1 MHSKLKF
8 VCDICVVFIIKQ
20 LSNKPISALVM
31 CQQQWWLVAGGG
43 GSSSALLITKLQL
56 MRWGGARARGGTS
69 LHTLHFLHT
78 CLSSVWLWYILT
90 RWNSLSTYIFGCN
103 IRKLWH

>member
-56 MRWGGARARGGTS
+56 MRWGGGQGQGG
-69 LHTLHFLHT
+69 H
-78 CLSSVWLWYILT
+78 LT
-90 RWNSLSTYIFGCN
+90 THSALSTHLPLISVAVVHSNQMEQFKYLYF
-103 IRKLWH
+103 RL

>member
-31 CQQQWWLVAGGG
+31 CQQQWWLVAV
-43 GSSSALLITKLQL
+43 
-56 MRWGGARARGGTS
+56 GAARP
-69 LHTLHFLHT
+69 
-78 CLSSVWLWYILT
+78 C
-90 RWNSLSTYIFGCN
+90 
-103 IRKLWH
+103 

>member
-8 VCDICVVFIIKQ
+8 VCDICVVFIIKR

-56 MRWGGARARGGTS
+56 MRWGGGQGQGGAP
-69 LHTLHFLHT
+69 HYTLCTFYTPASHQ
-78 CLSSVWLWYILT
+78 C
-90 RWNSLSTYIFGCN
+90 GCGTF
-103 IRKLWH
+103 